1 MFEGIYVAAS
11 GGFKQEKSLEVI
23 SNNLANVN
31 TIGYKR
37 DTLAFKELLAP
48 FPGITESTP
57 SASKPG
63 EHNFKKDA
71 SYTGIAELKT
81 DFSQGGIRETGNP
94 LDVALDG
101 EGFFTIQTK
110 DGVRYT
116 RQGNFRLSDKGVL
129 ITQNGNP
136 VIGLIKQVA
145 IEKPA
150 PEELTV
156 EEGSR
161 ENLPGNIAADEKGK
175 EEIQEFDPVFGLEGP
190 LTIKPS
196 GLIISIDGEG
206 TISVGNGKS
215 NKSVGKLK
223 IVKFDDPE
231 KLIKTGKGLFML
243 TGKDV
248 KEIAADNF
256 SVIQGAIESSNVTA
270 VKEMTKMIEVMRSYE
285 AYQKVIQT
293 IDSANERA
301 ATDLG
306 RFG

>member
-1 MFEGIYVAAS
+1 MFEGIYIAAS

-57 SASKPG
+57 SASKSG
-63 EHNFKKDA
+63 EHNSKKYA

-81 DFSQGGIRETGNP
+81 DFSQGGIRVTGNP

-101 EGFFTIQTK
+101 EGFFAIQTK

-116 RQGNFRLSDKGVL
+116 RQGNFRLNNESILVTHDG
-129 ITQNGNP
+129 
-136 VIGLIKQVA
+136 
-145 IEKPA
+145 
-150 PEELTV
+150 
-156 EEGSR
+156 
-161 ENLPGNIAADEKGK
+161 
-175 EEIQEFDPVFGLEGP
+175 DPVLGAGGP
-190 LTIKPS
+190 ITIQ
-196 GLIISIDGEG
+196 GAGNIISIDAQGKISLGDGLANEAVGE
-206 TISVGNGKS
+206 
-215 NKSVGKLK
+215 LR

-231 KLIKTGKGLFML
+231 KLIKIGNGLFML
-243 TGKDV
+243 TGTDV
-248 KEIAADNF
+248 EEIVADNF
-256 SVIQGAIESSNVTA
+256 SVKQGAIESSNVTA
-270 VKEMTKMIEVMRSYE
+270 VKEMTKMIEVLRSYE
-285 AYQKVIQT
+285 AYQKVINT
-293 IDSANERA
+293 IDSVNERA